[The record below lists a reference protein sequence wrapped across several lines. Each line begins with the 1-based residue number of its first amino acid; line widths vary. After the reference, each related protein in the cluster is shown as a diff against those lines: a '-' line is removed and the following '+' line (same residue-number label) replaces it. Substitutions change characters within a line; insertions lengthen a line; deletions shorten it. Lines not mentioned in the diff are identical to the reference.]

1 MTTIVT
7 HSWPKGCTAITA
19 ILPLDSRWAD
29 PPRRYRRL
37 RNSFLWKLIVAPV
50 PRRAWAGIRRPFG
63 PPMPPLSYRAHC
75 ARRGSSLSTR
85 QSRRRTEDEFSR
97 ERARSI
103 ARYHQRDKFSSCNTP
118 CAVSL
123 SFSLYLPFSFSLSPS
138 LPLSCLILLRFFVS
152 FAPEGTI
159 RRV

>member
-50 PRRAWAGIRRPFG
+50 PRRVWTGIRRPFG
-63 PPMPPLSYRAHC
+63 SSIPPRSYRAHC
-75 ARRGSSLSTR
+75 ARLLSRYSVISAGWR
-85 QSRRRTEDEFSR
+85 QAEDEFSR
-97 ERARSI
+97 ERAKSI
-103 ARYHQRDKFSSCNTP
+103 ARYHQRDKFSSCDSPAT
-118 CAVSL
+118 VSRN
-123 SFSLYLPFSFSLSPS
+123 SFSFSSSLI
-138 LPLSCLILLRFFVS
+138 LPLSLSSSLSSCSFTIFCFLR
-152 FAPEGTI
+152 AGGYNT
-159 RRV
+159 